1 MVWSALGKGF
11 SGVYNAP
18 PNSAGRLDPALV
30 GLMRQIGGGA
40 PRPIGGDGGTAP
52 GKCGRALEPLRGT

>member
-40 PRPIGGDGGTAP
+40 PRPIGG
-52 GKCGRALEPLRGT
+52 